1 MADKDIMKEL
11 VRNSVTLLSA
21 NAISQGIAFVVL
33 PVIARLY
40 SPEELG
46 ILSLFLGIEGIL
58 SVVAN
63 GKYEFAIILAKEK
76 QRAADTFNLCFL
88 INAAFSF
95 SLLVLLL
102 LGAPSILKTL
112 HYESLKDVVY
122 YLPFFVFVV
131 AFAQASTFWFN
142 YNKRFSLTARYTL
155 GQGIT
160 NSGLKVG
167 LGFLKAGLTG
177 LIWANFL
184 SHLFA
189 ILSCF
194 TRKEK
199 WKGLFHFN
207 KSNILSVASQHRK
220 FPQYT
225 LPHSFVNMLASNLP
239 ILLLSG
245 YFGMAEIGLFSMGI
259 TIGFRPINLL
269 SNSLDQVISQ
279 KIAEKVNKQES
290 IWANL
295 FQSLRKVFLVMLP
308 LFILIYFL
316 VPVIIKYVL
325 GERWEQSA
333 FYIQI
338 LMPWFFFA
346 LFAASLSSMP
356 SIFGKQ
362 RMALI
367 LEILL
372 IALRFIA
379 LCAGIYLNSFV
390 WAIILFSLVS
400 TIVVAAQLIWYL
412 LLVKKYEQSC

>member
-11 VRNSVTLLSA
+11 IRNSVTLLSA

-88 INAAFSF
+88 INAVFSF

-142 YNKRFSLTARYTL
+142 YNKRFSLTARYCL

-194 TRKEK
+194 TRKET

-225 LPHSFVNMLASNLP
+225 LPHSFINYLAGNLP
-239 ILLLSG
+239 ILILSG
-245 YFGMAEIGLFSMGI
+245 YFGMAEVGLFSMGI
-259 TIGFRPINLL
+259 TLGFRPINLL

-279 KIAEKVNKQES
+279 KIAEKTNKKEPIWVN
-290 IWANL
+290 IY
-295 FQSLRKVFLVMLP
+295 QSLKKILFVAFPFFIFVF
-308 LFILIYFL
+308 FL
-316 VPVIIKYVL
+316 VPFIVKYFL
-325 GERWEQSA
+325 GDRWEQSA
-333 FYIQI
+333 LYIQI
-338 LMPWFFFA
+338 MMPWFLVN
-346 LFAASLSSMP
+346 LFAASLSSIP
-356 SIFGKQ
+356 AVFGKQ
-362 RMALI
+362 RTALI
-367 LEILL
+367 IEI
-372 IALRFIA
+372 IYIVLRFLA
-379 LCAGIYLNSFV
+379 LCIGVYMHSFV

-400 TIVVAAQLIWYL
+400 TIVLTVQLIWFL
-412 LLVKKYEQSC
+412 LLVRKYEQSL